1 MACTQPST
9 TIEQRSRIS
18 SIICVQKTQYLCK
31 HDSLENNCLGNLQ
44 LAEKL
49 LNRPNTKCQTSQQQ
63 EESEK

>member
-1 MACTQPST
+1 MHPKTNDQLRNEFVACTQPST

-18 SIICVQKTQYLCK
+18 SITCVQKTQYLCK

-49 LNRPNTKCQTSQQQ
+49 VNRPNT
-63 EESEK
+63 